1 MAGAV
6 PVEPNGQRDLAEEIA
21 EFRSRL
27 TQLRSHREGRP
38 AEAETLLAELETA
51 HEELRVAEEEVRAQ
65 QEELDNVVQLQ
76 RAERWLHERLI
87 SMLPAAVLVTDGQGL
102 VHTVNAAAAGLLR
115 LRVDR
120 LVRKPLFSFV
130 EPADRSD
137 LRQLLVRAVA
147 AGGSFR
153 TTATLLPRG
162 LEPLEVE
169 LAATVSRDE
178 RSGTTRVT
186 WVCLRGEPDRV
197 AATSGDPLLAQC
209 LVDLTRQAVDT
220 DDVATVLTRIA
231 GICQRAFPVRTW
243 VSVTI
248 GDPAEP
254 QLVASDSRDAQA
266 VDGAQMTAGEGPC
279 HLAWQRGETVTSDDL
294 LADLRWSRLP
304 GALGSSPVTT
314 VVAVPVSVGDNR
326 LGALNVYGDDAALA
340 SPPLVKSA
348 ELLAAAIGAVLQE
361 TDAKA
366 ELAEVAEQLQEAM
379 RSRATIEQAKG
390 ILIAAHGCDA
400 DEAFRLLT
408 QMSSRTNVKLRV
420 IAAKIVEDAARHPT
434 QAAGRPPASR
444 KQGLPGPRR
453 S

>member
-1 MAGAV
+1 
-6 PVEPNGQRDLAEEIA
+6 
-21 EFRSRL
+21 
-27 TQLRSHREGRP
+27 
-38 AEAETLLAELETA
+38 
-51 HEELRVAEEEVRAQ
+51 
-65 QEELDNVVQLQ
+65 
-76 RAERWLHERLI
+76 
-87 SMLPAAVLVTDGQGL
+87 
-102 VHTVNAAAAGLLR
+102 VNAAAATLLR

-130 EPADRSD
+130 DPADRSD

-162 LEPLEVE
+162 LEPLQAE
-169 LAATVSRDE
+169 LAATVARDE
-178 RSGTTRVT
+178 RRGTTRVT
-186 WVCLRGEPDRV
+186 WVCLRGEPDRA
-197 AATSGDPLLAQC
+197 AATGGDPLLAQC
-209 LVDLTRQAVDT
+209 LVDLTRQAVYT
-220 DDVATVLTRIA
+220 DDIATVLTRAA

-243 VSVTI
+243 VSVTM

-254 QLVASDSRDAQA
+254 QLVASDSVEAQA
-266 VDGAQMTAGEGPC
+266 VDGAQMVAGEGPC

-294 LADLRWSRLP
+294 VADLRWPRLP
-304 GALGSSPVTT
+304 RALGTSPVTA
-314 VVAVPVSVGDNR
+314 VVAVPVSIGETR
-326 LGALNVYGDDAALA
+326 LGALNVYGDDDTLAAA
-340 SPPLVKSA
+340 PQVQSA

-361 TDAKA
+361 ADTKA

-434 QAAGRPPASR
+434 RSAGRPPASR
-444 KQGLPGPRR
+444 KPRLPGPRR
-453 S
+453 T